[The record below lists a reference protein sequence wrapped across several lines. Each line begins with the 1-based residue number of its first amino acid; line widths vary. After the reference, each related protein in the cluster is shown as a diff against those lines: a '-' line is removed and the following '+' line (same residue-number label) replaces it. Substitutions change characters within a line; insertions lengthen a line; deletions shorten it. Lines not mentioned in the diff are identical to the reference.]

1 MINTIRKVHPPAFK
15 TKVAIEAIKEIKTPA
30 ELSSLYEV
38 HTTQIKRLKKTAIEF
53 LENCFSET
61 NVQKEKDQEEL
72 IQTLYQEIGRLKIE
86 LDWIKKKLGLIN
98 SR

>member
-15 TKVAIEAIKEIKTPA
+15 TKVAIEAIKEAKTPA

-38 HTTQIKRLKKTAIEF
+38 HTTQIKRWKQKAIEF
-53 LENCFSET
+53 LESCFTEA

-86 LDWIKKKLGLIN
+86 LDWIKKKLGIIN